1 MPGIQLAGNDPFGDD
16 MNYDL
21 FNGDADGICAL
32 IQLRKA
38 EPRETSL
45 ITGVKRDI
53 NLLGKVEAVA
63 GDQITVLDVSMDKN
77 RAALDQA
84 LGNGA
89 SVFYVDHHF
98 PGDIPE
104 HANLTAIINESAD
117 VCTAA
122 LVNGHLNG
130 SHLDWAVTG
139 AFGDNLK
146 DTARSLAKGLD
157 ISPEDLSSLEALG
170 TYINYNGYG
179 PAIEDL
185 HFDPKDLYLKLYEAE
200 SPLDFVRNSPDFE
213 KLSTGY
219 REDMAMAEALEPLH
233 TKETSAVFMLPDE
246 AWARRVSG
254 VYSNDLATDNPGR
267 AHAVVTLK
275 ANGNYLISVRAP
287 MNNKSGAAELCMQF
301 PTGGGRAGAA
311 GINDL
316 PANSLQDF
324 VAAFEKT
331 YAG

>member
-1 MPGIQLAGNDPFGDD
+1 

-32 IQLRKA
+32 LQLRKA
-38 EPRETSL
+38 EPRDAAL

-53 NLLGKVEAVA
+53 NLLDQVEAAA

-77 RAALDQA
+77 RAALDKA
-84 LGNGA
+84 LATGA

-98 PGDIPE
+98 PGDIPQ
-104 HANLTAIINESAD
+104 HANLTAIINESPE

-122 LVNGHLNG
+122 LVNGYLKG
-130 SHLDWAVTG
+130 RHLDWAVTG
-139 AFGDNLK
+139 AFGDNLR
-146 DTARSLAKGLD
+146 DTARTLAKGLT
-157 ISPEDLSSLEALG
+157 ITAEDLSSLEELG

-185 HFDPKDLYLKLYEAE
+185 HFDPKELYLRLYAAE
-200 SPLDFVRNSPDFE
+200 GPLDFVRNSPDFE

-219 REDMAMAEALEPLH
+219 REDMARAEALQPLH
-233 TKETSAVFMLPDE
+233 ANPTSAVFLLPEE

-254 VYSNDLATDNPGR
+254 VYSNDLATNNPTR
-267 AHAVVTLK
+267 AHAVLTLNAK
-275 ANGNYLISVRAP
+275 GNYLISVRAP
-287 MNNKSGAAELCMQF
+287 MTNKQGAAELCMQF

-316 PANSLQDF
+316 PLDRLQDF
-324 VAAFEKT
+324 VAAFERA

>member
-1 MPGIQLAGNDPFGDD
+1 

-32 IQLRKA
+32 LQLRKA
-38 EPRETSL
+38 EPRDATL
-45 ITGVKRDI
+45 VTGVKRDI
-53 NLLGKVEAVA
+53 NLLDQVEAGA
-63 GDQITVLDVSMDKN
+63 GDRITVLDVSMDKN
-77 RAALDQA
+77 RAALDKA
-84 LGNGA
+84 LAQGA

-98 PGDIPE
+98 PGDIPQ
-104 HANLTAIINESAD
+104 HANLTAIINESPE

-122 LVNGHLNG
+122 LVNGYLKG
-130 SHLDWAVTG
+130 RHLDWAVTG
-139 AFGDNLK
+139 AFGDNLH
-146 DTARSLAKGLD
+146 DTARTLAKGLA
-157 ISPEDLSSLEALG
+157 ITPEDLASLEELG

-185 HFDPKDLYLKLYEAE
+185 HFDPKELYLRLYAAE
-200 SPLDFVRNSPDFE
+200 GPLDFVRNSPDFD

-219 REDMAMAEALEPLH
+219 REDMAKAEALQPLH
-233 TKETSAVFMLPDE
+233 AKPTSAVFLLPEE

-254 VYSNDLATDNPGR
+254 VYSNDLATNNPTR
-267 AHAVVTLK
+267 AHAVLTLNAK
-275 ANGNYLISVRAP
+275 GNYLISVRAP
-287 MNNKSGAAELCMQF
+287 MTNKQGAAELCMQF

-316 PANSLQDF
+316 PLDRLQDF
-324 VAAFEKT
+324 VAAFERA

>member
-1 MPGIQLAGNDPFGDD
+1 MGGHFYNGQQT

-32 IQLRKA
+32 LQLRKA
-38 EPRETSL
+38 EPRDAEI

-53 NLLGKVEAVA
+53 NLLGKVSAAA

-77 RAALDQA
+77 KDALNAALEA
-84 LGNGA
+84 GA
-89 SVFYVDHHF
+89 DWFYVDHHK
-98 PGDIPE
+98 PGDIPDSDR
-104 HANLTAIINESAD
+104 LTAIINEAPD

-122 LVNGHLNG
+122 LVNGHLG
-130 SHLDWAVTG
+130 GAYLDWAVTG

-146 DTARSLAKGLD
+146 DTARSLAKGLN
-157 ISPEDLSSLEALG
+157 ITEADLEALEALG

-179 PAIEDL
+179 PSIDDL
-185 HFDPKDLYLKLYEAE
+185 HYDPKDLYLKLYSAE
-200 SPLDFVRNSPDFE
+200 GPLDFVANSPDFT

-219 REDMAMAEALEPLH
+219 KEDMGAAESLKPEHADAS
-233 TKETSAVFMLPDE
+233 TAVFILPNE

-254 VYSNDLATDNPGR
+254 VYSNDLATDNPER
-267 AHAVVTLK
+267 AHAVLTIK
-275 ANGNYLISVRAP
+275 ENGNYLVSVRAP
-287 MNNKSGAAELCMQF
+287 MTNKQGAADLCMQF

-316 PANSLQDF
+316 PANSLDDF
-324 VAAFEKT
+324 VAAFRKT
-331 YAG
+331 YPG

>member
-1 MPGIQLAGNDPFGDD
+1 

-32 IQLRKA
+32 LQLRKA
-38 EPRETSL
+38 EPRDAAL

-53 NLLGKVEAVA
+53 NLLDQVEAAA

-77 RAALDQA
+77 RAALDKA
-84 LGNGA
+84 LATGA

-98 PGDIPE
+98 PGDIPQ
-104 HANLTAIINESAD
+104 HANLTAIINESPE

-122 LVNGHLNG
+122 LVNGYLKG
-130 SHLDWAVTG
+130 RHLDWAVTG
-139 AFGDNLK
+139 AFGDNLH
-146 DTARSLAKGLD
+146 DTARTLAKGLA
-157 ISPEDLSSLEALG
+157 ITAEDLASLEALG

-185 HFDPKDLYLKLYEAE
+185 HFDPKELYLRLYAAE
-200 SPLDFVRNSPDFE
+200 GPLDFVRNSPDFE

-219 REDMAMAEALEPLH
+219 REDMARAEALQPLH
-233 TKETSAVFMLPDE
+233 ANPTSAVFLLPEE

-254 VYSNDLATDNPGR
+254 VYSNDLATNNPTR
-267 AHAVVTLK
+267 AHAVLTLNAK
-275 ANGNYLISVRAP
+275 GNYLISVRAP
-287 MNNKSGAAELCMQF
+287 MTNKQGAAELCMQF

-316 PANSLQDF
+316 PLDRLQDF
-324 VAAFEKT
+324 VAAFERA

>member
-1 MPGIQLAGNDPFGDD
+1 

-32 IQLRKA
+32 LQLRKENPLDA
-38 EPRETSL
+38 QL

-53 NLLGKVEAVA
+53 NLLSKVDAKA

-77 RAALDQA
+77 KEALEQA
-84 LGNGA
+84 LSA
-89 SVFYVDHHF
+89 DATVFYVDHHK

-104 HANLTAIINESAD
+104 HANLTAIINESPD

-122 LVNGHLNG
+122 LINGHLEG
-130 SHLDWAVTG
+130 AQLAWAVAG

-146 DTARSLAKGLD
+146 QTAQTLAKGLNASDAD
-157 ISPEDLSSLEALG
+157 IASLEALG

-179 PAIEDL
+179 PAIADL
-185 HFDPKDLYLKLYEAE
+185 HFDPKDLYLKLYDADG
-200 SPLDFVRNSPDFE
+200 PLDFVSNSADFT

-219 REDMAMAEALEPLH
+219 TEDMGQAASLTPL
-233 TKETSAVFMLPDE
+233 TETSSTALFVLPNE

-254 VYSNDLATDNPGR
+254 VYSNDLATDNPNR
-267 AHAVVTLK
+267 AHAVLTIK
-275 ANGNYLISVRAP
+275 DNGNYLVSVRAP
-287 MNNKSGAAELCMQF
+287 MSNKQGAADLCMQF

-316 PANSLQDF
+316 PADMLDDF
-324 VAAFEKT
+324 TAAFQVAYK
-331 YAG
+331 A

>member
-1 MPGIQLAGNDPFGDD
+1 

-32 IQLRKA
+32 LQLRKA
-38 EPRETSL
+38 EPRDAAL

-53 NLLGKVEAVA
+53 NLLSKVDPVT
-63 GDQITVLDVSMDKN
+63 GDKITILDVSMDKN
-77 RAALDQA
+77 KDSLNKALR
-84 LGNGA
+84 GGA

-98 PGDIPE
+98 AGDIPE
-104 HANLTAIINESAD
+104 HENLTAIINESPD

-122 LVNGHLNG
+122 LVNGYLNG
-130 SHLDWAVTG
+130 RHLDWAVTG

-157 ISPEDLSSLEALG
+157 LSQQDLDSLEALG

-179 PAIEDL
+179 PAIADL
-185 HFDPKDLYLKLYEAE
+185 HFDPEDLYLKLYAAE
-200 SPLDFVRNSPDFE
+200 GPLDFVHNSSDFD

-219 REDMAMAEALEPLH
+219 REDMAKAEALKPLH
-233 TKETSAVFMLPDE
+233 NNEASAVFLLPDE
-246 AWARRVSG
+246 TWARRVSG
-254 VYSNDLATDNPGR
+254 VYSNDLATENPDR
-267 AHAVVTLK
+267 AHAVLTLK

-287 MNNKSGAAELCMQF
+287 MTNKSGAAELCMQF

-316 PANSLQDF
+316 PAQTLQSF
-324 VAAFEKT
+324 VDAFELA
-331 YAG
+331 YSA

>member
-1 MPGIQLAGNDPFGDD
+1 

-32 IQLRKA
+32 LQLRKA
-38 EPRETSL
+38 EPRDAAL

-53 NLLGKVEAVA
+53 NLLDQVEAAA

-77 RAALDQA
+77 RAALDKA
-84 LGNGA
+84 LATGA

-98 PGDIPE
+98 PGDIPQ
-104 HANLTAIINESAD
+104 HANLTAIINESPE

-122 LVNGHLNG
+122 LVNGYLKG
-130 SHLDWAVTG
+130 RHLDWAVTG
-139 AFGDNLK
+139 AFGDNLR
-146 DTARSLAKGLD
+146 DTARTLAKGLT
-157 ISPEDLSSLEALG
+157 ITAEDLSSLEELG

-185 HFDPKDLYLKLYEAE
+185 HFDPKELYLRLYAAQG
-200 SPLDFVRNSPDFE
+200 PLDFVRNSPDFE

-219 REDMAMAEALEPLH
+219 REDMARAEALQPLYA
-233 TKETSAVFMLPDE
+233 KPTSAVFLLPEE

-254 VYSNDLATDNPGR
+254 VYSNDLATNNPTR
-267 AHAVVTLK
+267 AHAVLTLNAK
-275 ANGNYLISVRAP
+275 GNYLISVRAP
-287 MNNKSGAAELCMQF
+287 MTNKQGAAELCMQF

-316 PANSLQDF
+316 PLDRLQDF
-324 VAAFEKT
+324 VAAFERA

>member
-1 MPGIQLAGNDPFGDD
+1 
-16 MNYDL
+16 MNYDV

-32 IQLRKA
+32 LQLRKA
-38 EPRETSL
+38 QPRDAQL

-53 NLLGKVEAVA
+53 NLLDKVQAAA
-63 GDQITVLDVSMDKN
+63 GDQITVLDVAMEKN
-77 RAALDQA
+77 AAALDKA
-84 LGNGA
+84 LAAGA

-98 PGDIPE
+98 PGEIPQ
-104 HANLTAIINESAD
+104 HAGLTAIINEAAD

-122 LVNGHLNG
+122 LVNGHLKG
-130 SHLDWAVTG
+130 RHLDWAVTG

-146 DTARSLAKGLD
+146 DTALTLAKGLD
-157 ISPEDLSSLEALG
+157 ISARDLASLEELG

-179 PAIEDL
+179 PAIADL
-185 HFDPKDLYLKLYEAE
+185 HFDPKELYQRLYAAE
-200 SPLDFVRNSPDFE
+200 SPLDFVHHSADFG

-219 REDMAMAEALEPLH
+219 RQDMAQAEALQPLH
-233 TKETSAVFMLPDE
+233 HTEKTAVFLLPDE

-254 VYSNDLATDNPGR
+254 VYSNDLATNNPGR
-267 AHAVVTLK
+267 AHAVLTIK
-275 ANGNYLISVRAP
+275 PNGNYLISVRAP
-287 MNNKSGAAELCMQF
+287 MTNKRGAAELCMQF

-316 PANSLQDF
+316 PVDRLQDF
-324 VAAFEKT
+324 VDAFESA